1 MQYASLQQ
9 TDHRTPQPETVASVV
24 ERGHMEAKR
33 TQLFLIMLYVCGF
46 AASMPAQEIPL
57 DIPRR
62 GADPNNA
69 LIEGRVIL
77 PSGQAASANIK
88 IVLSDLKRPLTT
100 FYTNKHAEFRLP
112 NLSEGLYYVQ
122 AIGDE
127 TLYEPVTATIRL
139 ARSQNYQLTLT
150 LRLKETVTR
159 QADSR
164 LVSAADAAQTVP
176 AAARKKYE
184 QGVKAVG
191 KGKVYQAIE
200 LFQQALLL
208 YADYVAAHNDLGAQY
223 LKLKQID
230 QALNQFTLA
239 LEQNPKYFNARFNLA
254 LVRMEQKNYVEAVT
268 QLRQALA
275 LDSSQPA
282 AHLWLGIALLDLGDL
297 AGAERALSKAMIMGG
312 QGFAAAHFYLAK
324 LYLKRGDA
332 VAALPALKAYLTEVP
347 DGEHAAEAKAL
358 IKQLETG
365 KLPQSKSP

>member
-1 MQYASLQQ
+1 M
-9 TDHRTPQPETVASVV
+9 
-24 ERGHMEAKR
+24 GAKR
-33 TQLFLIMLYVCGF
+33 IQLFLIVLSVCGF
-46 AASMPAQEIPL
+46 AANLRAQEIPL

-69 LIEGRVIL
+69 LIEGRVLL
-77 PSGQAASANIK
+77 PSGQTADANIK
-88 IVLSDLKRPLTT
+88 IVLSDLERPLTT

-122 AIGDE
+122 AIGDA
-127 TLYEPVTATIRL
+127 TRYEPVIATVRL

-159 QADSR
+159 QPDSR
-164 LVSAADAAQTVP
+164 LVSAADATQNVP
-176 AAARKKYE
+176 PAARKVYD

-200 LFQQALLL
+200 LFQQALSL
-208 YADYVAAHNDLGAQY
+208 YPDYVAARNDLGAQY
-223 LKLKQID
+223 LKLKQFE
-230 QALNQFTLA
+230 QALAQFQLA
-239 LEQNPKYFNARFNLA
+239 LEQNPKYFNARFNVA
-254 LVRMEQKNYVEAVT
+254 LVRMEQKNYVEALA

-297 AGAERALSKAMIMGG
+297 AGAERALSKALIMGG
-312 QGFAAAHFYLAK
+312 PGFAAAHFYLSK

-332 VAALPALKAYLTEVP
+332 AAALPALKAYLSEAPV
-347 DGEHAAEAKAL
+347 GEHAEEAKL
-358 IKQLETG
+358 ILKQLETG
-365 KLPQSKSP
+365 KPPNAKSP

>member
-1 MQYASLQQ
+1 
-9 TDHRTPQPETVASVV
+9 
-24 ERGHMEAKR
+24 MEAKR
-33 TQLFLIMLYVCGF
+33 TQLFLIVLYVCGF
-46 AASMPAQEIPL
+46 AASIQAQEIPL

-69 LIEGRVIL
+69 LIEGRIIL

-88 IVLSDLKRPLTT
+88 IVLSDLERPLTT

-122 AIGDE
+122 ALGDE
-127 TLYEPVTATIRL
+127 TLYEPVTATVRL

-159 QADSR
+159 QPDSR
-164 LVSAADAAQTVP
+164 LVSAADAAQTIP

-184 QGVKAVG
+184 QGTKAVS
-191 KGKVYQAIE
+191 KGRVYQAIE
-200 LFQQALLL
+200 LFQQALSLFP
-208 YADYVAAHNDLGAQY
+208 AYVAAHNDLGAQF
-223 LKLKQID
+223 LKLKQFE
-230 QALNQFTLA
+230 QALMQFQLA
-239 LEQNPKYFNARFNLA
+239 LEQNPKYFNARFNVA

-297 AGAERALSKAMIMGG
+297 AGAERALSKALIIGG
-312 QGFAAAHFYLAK
+312 EGFAAAHFYLAK
-324 LYLKRGDA
+324 LYLKRSDA
-332 VAALPALKAYLTEVP
+332 AAALPALKAYLSEAP
-347 DGEHAAEAKAL
+347 DGEHATEAKDL
-358 IKQLETG
+358 VKQLETG
-365 KLPQSKSP
+365 KPSKPKAP